1 MVSDALILCFYFI
14 SLVDV
19 SQINGKAVCSRKY
32 DMYWSGF
39 YPIIH
44 VHLFI
49 ISGYLLPPPPPV
61 MFPLFMLR
69 TLTFAIYYKNQMHLI
84 TNQMLMRVL
93 NLQQRFRPSSQLF
106 VMLSITFL
114 KICFKTLSN
123 DSVLY

>member
-49 ISGYLLPPPPPV
+49 ISGYLLPPV
-61 MFPLFMLR
+61 MFPLFVLR
-69 TLTFAIYYKNQMHLI
+69 TLTFAIYYKKNQMYLI
-84 TNQMLMRVL
+84 TNHM
-93 NLQQRFRPSSQLF
+93 
-106 VMLSITFL
+106 
-114 KICFKTLSN
+114 
-123 DSVLY
+123 

>member
-32 DMYWSGF
+32 DMYWSRF

-49 ISGYLLPPPPPV
+49 ISGYLLPPPPPSNV
-61 MFPLFMLR
+61 S
-69 TLTFAIYYKNQMHLI
+69 TLYVKNADFCNIL
-84 TNQMLMRVL
+84 
-93 NLQQRFRPSSQLF
+93 
-106 VMLSITFL
+106 
-114 KICFKTLSN
+114 
-123 DSVLY
+123 